1 MSAIDFY
8 FEYGSTYT
16 YLTVARIRALA
27 NLQGVKIA
35 WKPFLL
41 MPLLAEQ
48 GMIQG
53 PFLPYPRKIDYMWRD
68 LARRAAE
75 HGIPYSKPSLYPPKE
90 TLTCARLGVLGARE
104 GWCEQFTENVFA
116 LHWTEN
122 RIIGTD
128 DNLYAALESIGQV
141 PANAIERARSP
152 ENKEALKSQ
161 TEEARRL
168 GLFGSPSFVAAGELF
183 WGDDRLEQA
192 LAWAKLN

>member
-1 MSAIDFY
+1 MRAFDFW

-27 NLQGVKIA
+27 HSHGVA
-35 WKPFLL
+35 VSWKPFLL
-41 MPLLAEQ
+41 MPLMIEQ
-48 GMIQG
+48 GMNQG

-75 HGIPYSKPSLYPPKE
+75 HGIPYSKPSHYPPQE
-90 TLTCARLGVLGARE
+90 VLTSARLGVLGARE
-104 GWCEQFTENVFA
+104 GWCEQFTEKVFA

-122 RIIGTD
+122 RIIGTE
-128 DNLYAALESIGQV
+128 DNIRTALESIGQD
-141 PANAIERARSP
+141 PTSAIERARST
-152 ENKEALKSQ
+152 ENKEELKSQ

-168 GLFGSPSFVAAGELF
+168 GLFGSPTFVVAGELF

-192 LAWAKLN
+192 IAWAKSH